1 MSLGNVTVKDVGP
14 CKKLLAITVP
24 QSVVQT
30 KIDESYAKLAG
41 SAVISGF
48 RKGHVP
54 RKLLEKRFGEDVLEE
69 VKQAVLGEASEK
81 AIEENGLKPLG
92 QPSFDN
98 VAFELGKDCTFEM
111 TIEIE
116 PTFDLPEYKGLAL
129 KRKSAQ
135 VGAEDLNR
143 GVEALRMQRARMD
156 LMPAGT
162 AIAAGDLIVCDWSI
176 QAGTETVADQKDAEI
191 MARGKRSAGIEY
203 EKDLADA
210 LAGAKFGDSRQV
222 KIKFL
227 DAYPVEKWRG
237 QEGVLTITP
246 KEVRRPVAPELT
258 DEFAKSLDF
267 DSLEDLKKAVER
279 SLSST
284 KEREVQDDLEQ
295 QLFSAL
301 LDRAK
306 IELPEGILKAQA
318 RSIMMRQNYRL
329 QQRGVPAEEIEKHL
343 EELRNASEE
352 AAARNLRI
360 YFVLDRIADKEK
372 LFVTETEVEARIA
385 SMAAAYRTTPQKM
398 RAQIEGDNSLAELR
412 AGMRES
418 RVVEFLLKS
427 AQVADEK

>member
-14 CKKLLAITVP
+14 CKKLLAVTVP
-24 QSVVQT
+24 KATIQT
-30 KIDESYAKLAG
+30 KIDESYTKLAG
-41 SAVISGF
+41 SAVIAGF

-92 QPSFDN
+92 EPSFDK
-98 VAFELGKDCTFEM
+98 VEFALDKDCTFEV

-129 KRKSAQ
+129 KRKA
-135 VGAEDLNR
+135 VKIDAEEITR
-143 GVEALRMQRARMD
+143 GVDAMRMQRARLE

-162 AIAAGDLIVCDWSI
+162 AIAAGDLVVCDWAI

-191 MARGKRSAGIEY
+191 MVRGKRSAGIEY
-203 EKDLADA
+203 EKDLAEA
-210 LAGAKFGDSRQV
+210 LGGAKFGETRQV
-222 KIKFL
+222 KVKFL
-227 DAYPVEKWRG
+227 DTYPVEKWRG
-237 QEGVLTITP
+237 QDGVLAVTP
-246 KEVRRPVAPELT
+246 KEVRRPVSPELN

-267 DSLEDLKKAVER
+267 DSVDDLKKAVER
-279 SLSST
+279 SLTST
-284 KEREVQDDLEQ
+284 KEREVQTDLEQ
-295 QLFSAL
+295 QVFNQL
-301 LDRAK
+301 LERTK

-372 LFVTETEVEARIA
+372 IFVTETEVENRIA
-385 SMAAAYRTTPQKM
+385 AMAAAYRTTPQKM
-398 RAQIEGDNSLAELR
+398 RAQIESDKSLAELR
-412 AGMRES
+412 AGMRED
-418 RVVEFLLKS
+418 RLVEFLLKS
-427 AQVADEK
+427 AKITDEK